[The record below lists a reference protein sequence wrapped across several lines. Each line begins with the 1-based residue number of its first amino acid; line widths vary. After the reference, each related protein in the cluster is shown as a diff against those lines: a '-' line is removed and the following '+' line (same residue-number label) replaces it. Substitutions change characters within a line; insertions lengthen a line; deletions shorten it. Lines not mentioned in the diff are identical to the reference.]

1 MLLFLA
7 TAEAMPNQRSLL
19 AQRFGFELES
29 PEGAYL
35 YRYPLARRNRTKS
48 SMPECGVGSPYGSDT
63 KPDHVACMLLLLD
76 YMANP
81 TLMDQLGRTGRDI
94 AALKGNY
101 QLVAALDTRMA
112 EKPWQ
117 EED

>member
-1 MLLFLA
+1 MDIRNGYNGYTSFHWCCA
-7 TAEAMPNQRSLL
+7 NGTDDLL
-19 AQRFGFELES
+19 A
-29 PEGAYL
+29 
-35 YRYPLARRNRTKS
+35 ARD
-48 SMPECGVGSPYGSDT
+48 GSDI